1 MPGMKF
7 ILFLLLSTSLTHAK
21 WTQLQGQEAQGA
33 RNEILNEM
41 SLRNFRCEL
50 NGYDYPYSI
59 ISWYAVNLLPHV
71 FMEDTGRIALLNAY
85 ENRQSQM
92 IFDFNGDETI
102 RMIDFY
108 YVENEGNRNGPVT
121 MSQRA
126 ICQ

>member
-1 MPGMKF
+1 MKF
-7 ILFLLLSTSLTHAK
+7 LILLFLTISVAQAK
-21 WTQLQGQEAQGA
+21 WTELQGAEAQGV

-41 SLRNFRCEL
+41 SLRDFRCQL

-71 FMEDTGRIALLNAY
+71 FQEDSGRIALLNAN
-85 ENRQSQM
+85 ETRQSQM
-92 IFDFNGDETI
+92 IFDFNQDETI
-102 RMIDFY
+102 RLIDFY

>member
-1 MPGMKF
+1 MKF
-7 ILFLLLSTSLTHAK
+7 IIILLLSISASHAK
-21 WTQLQGQEAQGA
+21 WTQLQGLDAQSV

-41 SLRNFRCEL
+41 SLRDFRCQL

-71 FMEDTGRIALLNAY
+71 FQEDSGRIALLNADAT
-85 ENRQSQM
+85 RQSQM
-92 IFDFNGDETI
+92 VFDLNGDETI
-102 RMIDFY
+102 RTIDFY

-126 ICQ
+126 ICR